1 MLAWRC
7 AFRTESRPDDRR
19 VTLQPFEAE
28 AWVGRLAQALPGLA
42 EAQQPFLEEYWRHN
56 PREHVIV
63 DGHDVTPFPRDDL
76 CHLYFLARY
85 SSRLGG
91 EAYYARLRA
100 AMDPVRGILRS
111 HPTLARALGRMIGN
125 DEFWVQI
132 LGHGHRTSLTDL
144 IAGLMAREDE
154 LSGGGFR
161 VAASELDAFLAPA
174 RDGDASA
181 EQGRL
186 DVGYDAVV
194 FHGLYLEQEVD
205 IGGGL
210 KMLPFEQARAFV
222 DEKVLADMAPD
233 ALRFRDWRP
242 ISAVVRPFRW
252 KPDFRRADD
261 AREPRFEQPGLFVQD
276 VLEFLELLA
285 VSHRVP
291 IVCLTAMR
299 ECLSRSACR
308 LLGQPHNHGGLQR
321 GRPVHRFDAFEA
333 PPRPREEAF
342 REAVRA
348 FENRESDDY
357 RRLAPVVARLAE
369 ALARDGRFAA
379 EDRILDVAISLERMF
394 ELAGGEI
401 SHKMRTRASWFLG
414 ADAEA
419 RRRVMKSVA
428 EFYGARSEIVHSR
441 KRKAS
446 AERYRSAFDKGFD
459 IAARTLFKL
468 LRDGP
473 PGDWEELVVAGE

>member
-1 MLAWRC
+1 M
-7 AFRTESRPDDRR
+7 
-19 VTLQPFEAE
+19 TLQQFDAE
-28 AWVGRLAQALPGLA
+28 AWVGRLAEALPGLA

-63 DGHDVTPFPRDDL
+63 DGRDVTPFPRDDL

-85 SSRLGG
+85 SSTLGG
-91 EAYYARLRA
+91 EAYFAPLRT

-154 LSGGGFR
+154 LSGGGFPA
-161 VAASELDAFLAPA
+161 AASELDAFLDCA
-174 RDGDASA
+174 RGGDASA
-181 EQGRL
+181 VPGGL
-186 DVGYDAVV
+186 NIGYDTVV
-194 FHGLYLEQEVD
+194 FHGLYLEQEID

-210 KMLPFEQARAFV
+210 TMLPFEQARAFV
-222 DEKVLADMAPD
+222 DEEVLADMAPD

-242 ISAVVRPFRW
+242 IGAVVRPFRW

-261 AREPRFEQPGLFVQD
+261 SREPPLEPPGRFARD

-285 VSHRVP
+285 VSQRAP

-299 ECLSRSACR
+299 KCLSRSACR

-321 GRPVHRFDAFEA
+321 GRPVHRFDAFEV
-333 PPRPREEAF
+333 PPRPREDAF
-342 REAVRA
+342 REAARA

-357 RRLAPVVARLAE
+357 RRLAPVVGRLAE
-369 ALARDGRFAA
+369 ALARNGRFAA
-379 EDRILDVAISLERMF
+379 EDRILDVAISLERMY
-394 ELAGGEI
+394 ELGGGEI
-401 SHKMRTRASWFLG
+401 SHKMRTRAAWFLG
-414 ADAEA
+414 ADAEG
-419 RRRVMKSVA
+419 RRRVFKSVA
-428 EFYGARSEIVHSR
+428 EFYGARSEIVHNR

-446 AERYRSAFDKGFD
+446 AERYRSAFDKGFE
-459 IAARTLFKL
+459 IAAGTLFKL
-468 LRDGP
+468 LQDGP
-473 PGDWEELVVAGE
+473 PGDWEELVVAGG

>member
-1 MLAWRC
+1 M
-7 AFRTESRPDDRR
+7 
-19 VTLQPFEAE
+19 TLQHFEAE
-28 AWVGRLAQALPGLA
+28 TWVGRLAQALPGLA

-63 DGHDVTPFPRDDL
+63 DGRDVTPFPRDDL

-85 SSRLGG
+85 SSALGG
-91 EAYYARLRA
+91 EAYYAPLRA

-111 HPTLARALGRMIGN
+111 HPTLALALGRIIGN

-154 LSGGGFR
+154 LSEGGFR
-161 VAASELDAFLAPA
+161 AAASELDAFLDAA
-174 RDGDASA
+174 RGGDASA
-181 EQGRL
+181 VPGGL
-186 DVGYDAVV
+186 DIGYDAVV
-194 FHGLYLEQEVD
+194 FHGLHLEQEIE

-222 DEKVLADMAPD
+222 DEKVLADLVPD

-242 ISAVVRPFRW
+242 IGAVVRSFRW
-252 KPDFRRADD
+252 KPDFRRAGDP
-261 AREPRFEQPGLFVQD
+261 REPALEPPGPFARD

-321 GRPVHRFDAFEA
+321 GRPVHRFDPFEGA
-333 PPRPREEAF
+333 PRPREEAL

-379 EDRILDVAISLERMF
+379 EDRILDVAIALERMY
-394 ELAGGEI
+394 ELGGGEI

-414 ADAEA
+414 GDAEG
-419 RRRVMKSVA
+419 RRRVIKSVA
-428 EFYGARSEIVHSR
+428 EFYGVRSEIVHNR
-441 KRKAS
+441 KRRAP
-446 AERYRSAFDKGFD
+446 AERYRSAFETGFD
-459 IAARTLFKL
+459 IAATTLFRQL
-468 LRDGP
+468 QDGP